1 MFCTYQKQKPGIMV
15 EELGKSTPSGPQ
27 MYVELNSEQPQDK
40 SLGLLETMRS
50 IKARNYRASK
60 KIMKKL
66 LKASKEQEELNEI
79 LLKNMTEMK
88 QNKNVGQ
95 TSSNA
100 KKEFSNDESH
110 KHKDHPI
117 ISDKTKLLTEG
128 SSEDNSKRS
137 TLQKTIPKTK
147 EKKWHDNKLFG
158 EFKKIRP
165 PNFDGES
172 EEGVEAWLLNM
183 ENIFKSITTQEI

>member
-1 MFCTYQKQKPGIMV
+1 
-15 EELGKSTPSGPQ
+15 
-27 MYVELNSEQPQDK
+27 MYVELNSEQPQDN

-50 IKARNYRASK
+50 IKAELQSIKEDNE
-60 KIMKKL
+60 KL

-95 TSSNA
+95 TSNNA

-110 KHKDHPI
+110 KHKNHPTF
-117 ISDKTKLLTEG
+117 SDKIELLTEG
-128 SSEDNSKRS
+128 SSEDSSENS
-137 TLQKTIPKTK
+137 TLQKTALKTK
-147 EKKWHDNKLFG
+147 KIKWHDNKLFG

-165 PNFDGES
+165 PSFDGES
-172 EEGVEAWLLNM
+172 EGGSRGLASEHGKYFQIYNYPGNLRARLVMYQLNG
-183 ENIFKSITTQEI
+183 KYSIWW